1 MILSV
6 KGVISRYEENLP
18 LSSLLTKPLCESV
31 PEQFPLTGGS
41 PAGWT
46 LVQATLAI
54 AADHLLATLAAVDGL
69 AELTRGLE
77 ADHAGQEAVGTCC
90 AEKEMKQRLRFC
102 SVVTSENLT

>member
-1 MILSV
+1 MIRNV

-41 PAGWT
+41 PAGWA

-54 AADHLLATLAAVDGL
+54 AADHLLATLAAEDWQPCRVK
-69 AELTRGLE
+69 
-77 ADHAGQEAVGTCC
+77 ADHAGQEAVGSFRG
-90 AEKEMKQRLRFC
+90 KQNVLFEQHMV
-102 SVVTSENLT
+102 SFF